1 MNIQLDRCLR
11 ACLTASIL
19 LTASACTKSDDST
32 NDIAAET
39 DTQVTQDM
47 MIADATLSDVSTTPE
62 ADTAPPIVDA
72 APPVI
77 DMNEATDMASVDAAV
92 VVDMMQ
98 PLTRIDCDYTISLSA
113 PNATTFKHID
123 EEISFTGVVEDNEG
137 MPVSGMS
144 VHLLDPRERTLG
156 DTITDEDGTFNLTLT
171 ADSLG
176 QAPLSAEPVVI
187 LENGFCGPN
196 VSRKVYRCIDQF
208 EESFDMMPVNWTM
221 YGDAFWDQ
229 RGWLEMTGNDNG
241 QKGAVY
247 NDIDAIS
254 SGLASIEF
262 VMSTGG
268 GRNGGADGFALTII
282 DILDASEL
290 QTLLEGAS
298 AGGGLG
304 YGVAPPFGQ
313 NDYTWVG
320 DALTVEID
328 TWYNDWP
335 NLSADPEPTRQ
346 NHIALTRNANPSDH
360 IVWHA
365 VPTIEDLM
373 PTPFESIC

>member
-1 MNIQLDRCLR
+1 
-11 ACLTASIL
+11 
-19 LTASACTKSDDST
+19 
-32 NDIAAET
+32 
-39 DTQVTQDM
+39 
-47 MIADATLSDVSTTPE
+47 
-62 ADTAPPIVDA
+62 
-72 APPVI
+72 
-77 DMNEATDMASVDAAV
+77 
-92 VVDMMQ
+92 
-98 PLTRIDCDYTISLSA
+98 
-113 PNATTFKHID
+113 
-123 EEISFTGVVEDNEG
+123 
-137 MPVSGMS
+137 
-144 VHLLDPRERTLG
+144 
-156 DTITDEDGTFNLTLT
+156 
-171 ADSLG
+171 
-176 QAPLSAEPVVI
+176 
-187 LENGFCGPN
+187 
-196 VSRKVYRCIDQF
+196 
-208 EESFDMMPVNWTM
+208 M

-373 PTPFESIC
+373 PHTIRVDLLGNAIQVSVDGSVVIEESIEFAFKGGYMFFSGSTGWATNFHRFEDLNILSNCF